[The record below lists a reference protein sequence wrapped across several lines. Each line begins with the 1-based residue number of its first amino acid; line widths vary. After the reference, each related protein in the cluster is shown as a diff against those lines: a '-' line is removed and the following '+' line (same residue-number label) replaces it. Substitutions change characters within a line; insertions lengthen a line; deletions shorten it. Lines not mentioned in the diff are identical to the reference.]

1 MNAVDFEV
9 LARRSAT
16 SVRDHAAVLP
26 LADVTAL
33 TRLVKRRQR
42 RQRTS
47 LAVAVAVAAA
57 GVATG
62 VATATGVSRHSL
74 SSPTATTTPPKTV
87 RSNTTRRFVVDRHPP
102 LRRLRRA
109 G

>member
-9 LARRSAT
+9 LARRSAS
-16 SVRDHAAVLP
+16 SVRDYATVLTP
-26 LADVTAL
+26 SDVAEL
-33 TRLVKRRQR
+33 SRLVRRRQR

-62 VATATGVSRHSL
+62 VATATGISRHSL
-74 SSPTATTTPPKTV
+74 SPSTATTTPPATV
-87 RSNTTRRFVVDRHPP
+87 RSNATRRFSR
-102 LRRLRRA
+102 
-109 G
+109 